1 VRYFSTSYDNPLT
14 LPSVHHQHVS
24 RRFGELALHSD
35 NAVRAASVVAIE
47 EVELLVLE
55 KHDFQR
61 ILAKSVDH
69 EANEKFRFVSDLP
82 FFLNSSTREIQRLS
96 AIMTKKTFEAKKRTC
111 TCLSFLCLS
120 GFRDIV
126 YLDHYHTTVQ

>member
-1 VRYFSTSYDNPLT
+1 MI
-14 LPSVHHQHVS
+14 
-24 RRFGELALHSD
+24 
-35 NAVRAASVVAIE
+35 AIE

-55 KHDFQR
+55 KSDFQR

-96 AIMTKKTFEAKKRTC
+96 AIMTKKTFEAKKCTC
-111 TCLSFLCLS
+111 TRLCPVVFIWFEKQSSHCSL
-120 GFRDIV
+120 
-126 YLDHYHTTVQ
+126 HA